1 MADDHKAKRLEIA
14 HVLFMDIVGYSTLL
28 TDEQS
33 EALQELNQI
42 VRRTEAAREAQA
54 VGQLTILPTGD
65 GMALVF
71 TRSVEE
77 PVECAL
83 EISQALRAQPSL
95 PVRMGIH
102 SGPIHHVK
110 DANGRE
116 NIAGVGINI
125 AQRVM
130 DCGDAGH
137 ILVSKRVADDLA
149 QQRRWQPYLH
159 ELGDVEVK
167 HGVVVSLVN
176 VYAETIGNPTPPTR
190 LGKAHGGVRALS
202 KSTRKGL
209 SPVLRAIFIIAG
221 LAIALT
227 FVLAIVSVIFAPAIM
242 RTLDQRRS
250 ARLPQPGATAPP
262 SLADTI
268 KSEVARK
275 ITGQLKDELSRES
288 NATAAPPSTAS
299 EIPEK
304 SIAVL
309 PFENLSNDKDA
320 AYFSD
325 GVTEEILNALA
336 QIPNLKVAA
345 RRSAFQFKGSDLDLH
360 KIGQVLGVAHILE
373 GSLQKAGDQ
382 VRINVQLVDVQSGL
396 QAWSEKYDRKLD
408 NVFAVEDEIAKAIA
422 TRLRVQLTGGAG
434 QPLVVDSTNNPQA
447 HELYLRGLS
456 LLAARGPGLR
466 EGAEAFQQAVKLD
479 PGYAQAWGALAI
491 TELLLPSYGL
501 ASFDAS
507 LSRGESAAQRALSL
521 DPNTASA
528 HIAVGLANTIRFRW
542 PEADQAFRR
551 ALVLAPGD
559 AEAVNQYAQF
569 LATVG
574 QLEASLREIERA
586 QQLDP
591 LSPIIGV
598 IHAGALAALR
608 RDDAAEA
615 QIKSVLAAHPEF
627 QPAHA
632 WAAIEYIDRKM
643 YPEAEAELRAFG
655 KLNGQNGDAKA
666 LLARGMA
673 DPAQRAAAV
682 NSLETSP
689 ENADM
694 RQDTILYAFYL
705 VSLGERGR
713 ALDQLEIYAVKHN
726 SAFAPWLWNRG
737 FDPLRDEPRF
747 KAILAK
753 LGLPY
758 TPPAVTK
765 Q

>member
-1 MADDHKAKRLEIA
+1 
-14 HVLFMDIVGYSTLL
+14 
-28 TDEQS
+28 
-33 EALQELNQI
+33 
-42 VRRTEAAREAQA
+42 
-54 VGQLTILPTGD
+54 
-65 GMALVF
+65 
-71 TRSVEE
+71 
-77 PVECAL
+77 
-83 EISQALRAQPSL
+83 
-95 PVRMGIH
+95 
-102 SGPIHHVK
+102 
-110 DANGRE
+110 
-116 NIAGVGINI
+116 
-125 AQRVM
+125 
-130 DCGDAGH
+130 
-137 ILVSKRVADDLA
+137 
-149 QQRRWQPYLH
+149 
-159 ELGDVEVK
+159 
-167 HGVVVSLVN
+167 
-176 VYAETIGNPTPPTR
+176 
-190 LGKAHGGVRALS
+190 
-202 KSTRKGL
+202 
-209 SPVLRAIFIIAG
+209 
-221 LAIALT
+221 
-227 FVLAIVSVIFAPAIM
+227 
-242 RTLDQRRS
+242 
-250 ARLPQPGATAPP
+250 
-262 SLADTI
+262 
-268 KSEVARK
+268 
-275 ITGQLKDELSRES
+275 
-288 NATAAPPSTAS
+288 
-299 EIPEK
+299 
-304 SIAVL
+304 
-309 PFENLSNDKDA
+309 
-320 AYFSD
+320 
-325 GVTEEILNALA
+325 
-336 QIPNLKVAA
+336 
-345 RRSAFQFKGSDLDLH
+345 
-360 KIGQVLGVAHILE
+360 
-373 GSLQKAGDQ
+373 LQKAGDQ
-382 VRINVQLVDVQSGL
+382 VRINVQLVDVQNGL

-447 HELYLRGLS
+447 HELYLRGLT
-456 LLAARGPGLR
+456 LLAARGRGLR

-491 TELLLPSYGL
+491 IELLLPSYGL
-501 ASFDAS
+501 ASFDTS
-507 LSRGESAAQRALSL
+507 LSQGESAAQRALSL

-528 HIAVGLANTIRFRW
+528 HIALGVANSIRCRW

-627 QPAHA
+627 QPALA
-632 WAAIEYIDRKM
+632 WAAILYIDRKM
-643 YPEAEAELRAFG
+643 YPQAEAELRLFG

-673 DPAQRAAAV
+673 DAAHRAAAV

-726 SAFAPWLWNRG
+726 SAFAAWLWYRG

-753 LGLPY
+753 LALPY

-765 Q
+765 P

>member
-1 MADDHKAKRLEIA
+1 MADEQKAKRLEIA
-14 HVLFMDIVGYSTLL
+14 HVLFMDIVGYSRLL

-42 VRRTEAAREAQA
+42 VRGTEAAREAEA
-54 VGQLTILPTGD
+54 ARQLTILPTGD

-71 TRSVEE
+71 TGSVED
-77 PVECAL
+77 PAECAL

-110 DANGRE
+110 DASGRD

-176 VYAETIGNPTPPTR
+176 LYAETIGNPTPPSR
-190 LGKAHGGVRALS
+190 LGKVGGSVRALP
-202 KSTRKGL
+202 KGARKGL
-209 SPVLRAIFIIAG
+209 SPAARAIFIIVG
-221 LAIALT
+221 LFIALT
-227 FVLAIVSVIFAPAIM
+227 FALAIVSVIFAPAIM
-242 RTLDQRRS
+242 RTLDRGRS
-250 ARLPQPGATAPP
+250 AAVPQPSATASA
-262 SLADTI
+262 SLGDTI
-268 KSEVARK
+268 KSLVAKK
-275 ITGQLKDELSRES
+275 ITEELQDDLSRKK
-288 NATAAPPSTAS
+288 NAAIEPPTGAT
-299 EIPEK
+299 IPEK

-309 PFENLSNDKDA
+309 PFQNLSDDKNT

-325 GVTEEILNALA
+325 GITEEILNALA

-345 RRSAFQFKGSDLDLH
+345 RRSAFQFKGNDLDLH
-360 KIGQVLGVAHILE
+360 KVGQVLGVAYILE

-382 VRINVQLVDVQSGL
+382 VRINVQLVDVQNGL
-396 QAWSEKYDRKLD
+396 QTWSEKYDRKLD
-408 NVFAVEDEIAKAIA
+408 NVFAVEDEIAKAVA
-422 TRLRVQLTGGAG
+422 TQLRVHGGAG

-447 HELYLRGLS
+447 HELYLRGLT

-466 EGAEAFQQAVKLD
+466 EARDLLQHAVNLD
-479 PGYAQAWGALAI
+479 AGYAQAWGALAL

-501 ASFDAS
+501 ETFDAA
-507 LSRGESAAQRALSL
+507 LPRGESAAQRALSL
-521 DPNTASA
+521 DSNTASA
-528 HIAVGLANTIRFRW
+528 HVAVGLANTIRFRW
-542 PEADQAFRR
+542 PDAYQAFRR
-551 ALVLAPGD
+551 ALALAPGD

-569 LATVG
+569 LSAVG
-574 QLEASLREIERA
+574 QLEPALREIERA

-615 QIKSVLAAHPEF
+615 QIKSILAAHPEF
-627 QPAHA
+627 VAAHT
-632 WAAIEYIDRKM
+632 WAATQYIDRKM
-643 YPEAEAELRAFG
+643 YPEAEAQLRSLA
-655 KLNGQNGDAKA
+655 KLNGQNGDSKG
-666 LLARGMA
+666 LLVRGMSN
-673 DPAQRAAAV
+673 PTQRVAAV
-682 NSLETSP
+682 NRLETSP
-689 ENADM
+689 ENADI
-694 RQDTILYAFYL
+694 RRDPIWYAFYL
-705 VSLGERGR
+705 VSLGERDR

-726 SAFAPWLWNRG
+726 STFAAWLWNRG

-747 KAILAK
+747 KAVLAK

-758 TPPAVTK
+758 TPPAKTEP
-765 Q
+765 